1 LPVRVSRAFSLLLR
15 LPGVWVRDVRFEP
28 DRVIVLVAL
37 RRRLLICPDCAYST
51 PYRESEQAHDSW
63 WRHLDLGI
71 WRLEVRCRLR
81 RLRCPE
87 HGVRVEAVPFARS
100 GARFTRDFDDLV
112 AWLATKTDQTAACRL
127 TRIDWATVGRIIERV
142 GSDAVDGDRLQ
153 DLFEISI
160 DEVAWRKGHRYL
172 TLVGD
177 HRTGKVVWGCD
188 GKGAAA
194 ADEFF
199 DALDPPPLG
208 SLPSPPC
215 SLPAGDPA
223 TAGVPGAGSC
233 SWEPAP
239 AIMVPFG
246 PAAIVPVGDG
256 IPAAWLDA
264 ESELDPAICA
274 RASRLRA
281 VSMDMT
287 GGYAKSVREHA
298 PQAEIVIDNYHVV
311 QLATKALDEV
321 RRAHWNELRGQ
332 GETAAARQ
340 FKHDRWAL
348 LKNPGDLTDQQ
359 AAVLAQ
365 IQAGGGKIARA
376 WAMKEMVRAIF
387 AKGLTVEA
395 VSDLLDR
402 LLSRLSRCR
411 LAPFVRLGKTI
422 RKHRP
427 GILAARR
434 LNLSNA
440 RAEALNNKVKLIV
453 RRAYGFH
460 SARAALAL
468 VHLTCGPVTITLP
481 HEQTFP

>member
-1 LPVRVSRAFSLLLR
+1 VRVCAAFSRLLC
-15 LPGVWVRDVRFEP
+15 LPGVWVRSVEFEP
-28 DRVIVLVAL
+28 GRVVVGVAL
-37 RRRLLICPDCAYST
+37 RRRRLQCPRCSYLT
-51 PYRESEQAHDSW
+51 WHRENHQQHDSW
-63 WRHLDLGI
+63 WRHLDLGV

-81 RLRCPE
+81 RVRCPV
-87 HGVRVEAVPFARS
+87 HGVLVEGVPFARP
-100 GARFTRDFDDLV
+100 GARFTRDFEDLV
-112 AWLATKTDQTAACRL
+112 SWLATKTDQTAACRL
-127 TRIDWATVGRIIERV
+127 VRIDWATVGRIIERV
-142 GSDAVDGDRLQ
+142 GQDAVDGDRLQ

-177 HRTGKVVWGCD
+177 HRSGKVVWGCD
-188 GKGAAA
+188 GKGQAA
-194 ADEFF
+194 ADQFF
-199 DALDPPPLG
+199 DALDPP
-208 SLPSPPC
+208 SL
-215 SLPAGDPA
+215 SLPASPA
-223 TAGVPGAGSC
+223 TPAGAIGASAARAP
-233 SWEPAP
+233 WPQP

-246 PAAIVPVGDG
+246 PAATVPIGEG
-256 IPAAWLDA
+256 ICAAWLSDGV
-264 ESELDPAICA
+264 ELDRSLCA
-274 RASRLRA
+274 RASKLTA

-287 GGYAKSVREHA
+287 GGYAKAVRQRA

-321 RRAHWNELRGQ
+321 RRQHWNELRGA
-332 GETAAARQ
+332 GDTAAARQ

-348 LKNPGDLTDQQ
+348 LKNPADLTDQQ
-359 AAVLAQ
+359 AEVLAQ

-387 AKGLTVEA
+387 AKGLSVKA
-395 VSDLLDR
+395 VSQLLDR
-402 LLSRLSRCR
+402 LLARLSRCR

-422 RKHRP
+422 RKHRD

-468 VHLTCGPVTITLP
+468 VHLTCGPVTLTLP
-481 HEQTFP
+481 HEQAFP